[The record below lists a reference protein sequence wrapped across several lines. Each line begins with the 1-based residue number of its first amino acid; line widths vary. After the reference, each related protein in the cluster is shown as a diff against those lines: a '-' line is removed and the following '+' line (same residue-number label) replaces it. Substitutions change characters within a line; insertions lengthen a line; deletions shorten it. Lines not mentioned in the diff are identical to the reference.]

1 MTTETTKVLL
11 VYGSLRMGSTSKA
24 LTYAAKKVLEEL
36 GAETKVFEAE
46 GLPLFDFMLDS
57 HPKVQELY
65 RLAKWSN
72 AQVWCSPEFHGNMTG
87 VFKNIIDWMPCQ
99 GGATVT
105 TEGKP
110 VAVMSVT
117 GGAQSFNTVNNMRL
131 VAKWIRM
138 PVCSEQLVVPYSH
151 DSIPDLSD
159 THQERL
165 VKLMEELMQYRYML
179 QFRNKA

>member
-1 MTTETTKVLL
+1 MTIEKPRVLL
-11 VYGSLRMGSTSKA
+11 IYGSLRVGSTSRA
-24 LTYAAKKVLEEL
+24 LIHIAKSILDEL
-36 GAETKVFEAE
+36 GAETKIFEAE
-46 GLPLFDFMLDS
+46 GLPVFDFMEDS
-57 HPKVQELY
+57 NRKVQELY
-65 RLAKWSN
+65 ELTKWSN

-87 VFKNIIDWMPCQ
+87 MFKNIIDWMPCN
-99 GGATVT
+99 GGAAQS

-138 PVCSEQLVVPYSH
+138 PVCTEQLVVPYSH

-159 THQERL
+159 THRDRL
-165 VKLMEELMQYRYML
+165 VKLMKELVELHNML
-179 QFRNKA
+179 QFRNIA